1 MAHDA
6 TYLGRWRLQGARVM
20 LTKKLKIGI
29 VCPYGWDTPG
39 GVQNHIRDLAEFL
52 IAAGHDVSVLAPAID
67 EEKLPSYVVS
77 AGKPISIP
85 YNGAVARVLF
95 GPIAYARVRQWIS
108 NGNFDLLHLHEPA
121 IPSISLLA
129 CWAAEG
135 PMVGTF
141 HAAAKRQKVIF
152 AIGPILEPAI
162 EKLSARIAVS
172 EAARLTLT
180 DHLETDAVVIPNG
193 IYATRYAEG
202 VALEK
207 WQGNTIGFIGRFEE
221 PRKGLQVL
229 VDALPI
235 ISRFA
240 PDVRVL
246 VAGPG
251 DPKDVEKHI
260 DPQLRKRFEFLG
272 RISEEEKADFM
283 SSVSL
288 YVAPNTGGESFGII
302 LAEALAGGACVVASD
317 IPAFDSL
324 LGGGEYGALFE
335 SENSTDLA
343 KVVIDLLRD
352 DSKRNE
358 LAAAGKARSELFDWD
373 VVADQIFSIYEMA
386 MVGSDGVTL
395 SSDNRSW
402 NRFLSRDE
410 EKK

>member
-1 MAHDA
+1 
-6 TYLGRWRLQGARVM
+6 M
-20 LTKKLKIGI
+20 LTKKLSIGI

-39 GVQNHIRDLAEFL
+39 GVQNHVRDLAEFL
-52 IAAGHDVSVLAPAID
+52 ISAGHNVSVLAPAID
-67 EEKLPSYVVS
+67 EAQLPEYVVN

-85 YNGAVARVLF
+85 YNGAVARILF
-95 GPIAYARVRQWIS
+95 GPKAFARVRQWIAS
-108 NGNFDLLHLHEPA
+108 GDFDILHLHEPA

-141 HAAAKRQKVIF
+141 HAAAKHQKVIY

-180 DHLETDAVVIPNG
+180 NHLETDALVIPNG
-193 IYATRYAEG
+193 IYAKRYANGEPQQR
-202 VALEK
+202 
-207 WQGNTIGFIGRFEE
+207 WSGNTIGFIGRFEE

-229 VDALPI
+229 LDALPI
-235 ISRFA
+235 IARFA

-251 DPKDVEKHI
+251 DPKDVEESI
-260 DPQLRKRFEFLG
+260 DPQLRHRFEFLG
-272 RISEEEKADFM
+272 RISEKEKADFM
-283 SSVSL
+283 SSVAL

-324 LGGGEYGALFE
+324 LGGGEFGALFE
-335 SENSTDLA
+335 SENSAELA
-343 KVVIDLLRD
+343 KVVIELLRD
-352 DSKRNE
+352 SDKRGA
-358 LAAAGKARSELFDWD
+358 LSRKGKEHAQIFDWD
-373 VVADQIFSIYEMA
+373 VVAEQIFSIYEMA
-386 MVGSDGVTL
+386 LVGAQEITL
-395 SSDNRSW
+395 SSDNRPW
-402 NRFLSRDE
+402 NRFLSKDGD
-410 EKK
+410 KK

>member
-1 MAHDA
+1 
-6 TYLGRWRLQGARVM
+6 M
-20 LTKKLKIGI
+20 LSRTLKIGI
-29 VCPYGWDTPG
+29 VCPYSWDTPG

-52 IAAGHDVSVLAPAID
+52 IASGHNVSVLAPAID
-67 EEKLPSYVVS
+67 ETKLPDYVVN

-95 GPIAYARVRQWIS
+95 GPVAFARVRQWIS
-108 NGNFDLLHLHEPA
+108 QGEFDLLHLHEPA

-129 CWAAEG
+129 CWAADG

-141 HAAAKRQKVIF
+141 HAAAKRQKIIF

-180 DHLETDAVVIPNG
+180 DHLDTDAVIIPNG
-193 IYATRYAEG
+193 IYANRYTDG
-202 VALEK
+202 GRIEK
-207 WQGNTIGFIGRFEE
+207 WSGNTIGFIGRFEE
-221 PRKGLQVL
+221 PRKGLGVL
-229 VDALPI
+229 VDALPV

-251 DPKDVEKHI
+251 DPAEVIESI
-260 DPQLRKRFEFLG
+260 DPQLRQRFEFLG
-272 RISEEEKADFM
+272 KITESEKADFM
-283 SSVSL
+283 SSVAL

-317 IPAFDSL
+317 IPAFDDL
-324 LGGGEYGALFE
+324 LGHGEFGALFE
-335 SENSTDLA
+335 SESSTELA

-352 DSKRNE
+352 EAKRKE
-358 LAAAGKARSELFDWD
+358 LSARGKERAKLFDWT
-373 VVADQIFSIYEMA
+373 VVAEQIYSVYEMSI
-386 MVGSDGVTL
+386 VGSQKVRL
-395 SSDNRSW
+395 ASDTRPW
-402 NRFLSRDE
+402 NRFLGKE

>member
-1 MAHDA
+1 
-6 TYLGRWRLQGARVM
+6 M

-39 GVQNHIRDLAEFL
+39 GVQNHVRDLAEFL
-52 IAAGHDVSVLAPAID
+52 IAAGHKVSVLAPAID
-67 EEKLPSYVVS
+67 EQELPDYVVS

-95 GPIAYARVRQWIS
+95 GPIAYARVRQWIGS
-108 NGNFDLLHLHEPA
+108 GEFDLLHLHEPA

-180 DHLETDAVVIPNG
+180 DHLETNAIVVPNG
-193 IYATRYAEG
+193 IYAKRSSAG
-202 VALEK
+202 NFQEK
-207 WQGNTIGFIGRFEE
+207 WAGNTIGFIGRFEE

-229 VDALPI
+229 LDALPI
-235 ISRFA
+235 IARFA
-240 PDVRVL
+240 PDVKVF

-251 DPKDVEKHI
+251 DPKEFEKLI
-260 DPQLRKRFEFLG
+260 DPQLRDRFEFLG
-272 RISEEEKADFM
+272 RISEQEKADFM

-317 IPAFDSL
+317 IPAFNSL
-324 LGGGEYGALFE
+324 LGAGEFGALFE

-352 DSKRNE
+352 ENKRKE
-358 LAAAGKARSELFDWD
+358 LAIAGKKHAQVFDWD
-373 VVADQIFSIYEMA
+373 VVAEQIFSIYEMA
-386 MVGSDGVTL
+386 IVGGKGVSL
-395 SSDNRSW
+395 SSDGRPW
-402 NRFLSRDE
+402 GRFLSRDE

>member
-1 MAHDA
+1 
-6 TYLGRWRLQGARVM
+6 M
-20 LTKKLKIGI
+20 LNRSLKIGI
-29 VCPYGWDTPG
+29 VCPYSWDTPG

-52 IAAGHDVSVLAPAID
+52 IASGHNVSVLAPAID
-67 EEKLPSYVVS
+67 ETKLPDYVVN

-95 GPIAYARVRQWIS
+95 GPVAFARVRQWIS
-108 NGNFDLLHLHEPA
+108 QGDFDLLHLHEPA

-129 CWAAEG
+129 CWAADG

-141 HAAAKRQKVIF
+141 HAAAKRQKIIF

-180 DHLETDAVVIPNG
+180 DHLDTDAVIIPNG
-193 IYATRYAEG
+193 IYANRYTEG
-202 VALEK
+202 KSIDK
-207 WQGNTIGFIGRFEE
+207 WSGNTIGFIGRFEE
-221 PRKGLQVL
+221 PRKGLSVL
-229 VDALPI
+229 VDALPV

-251 DPKDVEKHI
+251 DPAEVFENI
-260 DPQLRKRFEFLG
+260 DPHLRQRFEFLG
-272 RISEEEKADFM
+272 KISEAEKADFM
-283 SSVSL
+283 SSVAV

-317 IPAFDSL
+317 IPAFDDL
-324 LGGGEYGALFE
+324 LGQGQYGALFE
-335 SENSTDLA
+335 SESATELA

-352 DSKRNE
+352 ENKRKE
-358 LAAAGKARSELFDWD
+358 LSSRGKERAQLFDWK
-373 VVADQIFSIYEMA
+373 VVAQQIYSVYEMSI
-386 MVGSDGVTL
+386 VGSPKVRL
-395 SSDNRSW
+395 ASDTRPW
-402 NRFLSRDE
+402 NRFLGKE
-410 EKK
+410 EKQ

>member
-1 MAHDA
+1 MS
-6 TYLGRWRLQGARVM
+6 L
-20 LTKKLKIGI
+20 KKLTIGI

-39 GVQNHIRDLAEFL
+39 GVQNHVRDLAEFL
-52 IAAGHDVSVLAPAID
+52 IEAGHNVSVLAPAID
-67 EEKLPSYVVS
+67 ETVLPPYVVN

-95 GPIAYARVRQWIS
+95 GPIAFARVRQWITS
-108 NGNFDLLHLHEPA
+108 GNFDILHLHEPA

-141 HAAAKRQKVIF
+141 HAAAKHQKVIY

-180 DHLETDAVVIPNG
+180 NHLETDAVVIPNG
-193 IYATRYAEG
+193 IYAKRYANG
-202 VALEK
+202 VRQEK
-207 WQGNTIGFIGRFEE
+207 WSGNTIGFIGRFEE

-229 VDALPI
+229 LDALPI
-235 ISRFA
+235 IARFA

-251 DPKDVEKHI
+251 DSEEVLKSI
-260 DPQLRKRFEFLG
+260 DLQLRHRFEFLG
-272 RISEEEKADFM
+272 RISETDKADFM
-283 SSVSL
+283 SSVAI

-317 IPAFDSL
+317 IAAFDSL
-324 LGGGEYGALFE
+324 LGGGEYGALFT
-335 SENSTDLA
+335 SEDSTDLA
-343 KVVIDLLRD
+343 KTIIDLLRD
-352 DSKRNE
+352 ENKRHE
-358 LAAAGKARSELFDWD
+358 VSVKGKEHAQIFDWE
-373 VVADQIFSIYEMA
+373 VVAEQIFSIYEMA
-386 MVGSDGVTL
+386 MVGGEKITL
-395 SSDNRSW
+395 TSENRSW
-402 NRFLSRDE
+402 NRFLSRDGG
-410 EKK
+410 KP